1 MQMDVKTGGRAE
13 ALDERDRIGLTLAIG
28 ILVLLCAG
36 TAIGTSVI
44 SRVRS
49 R

>member
-1 MQMDVKTGGRAE
+1 MQMDVETGGRAE
-13 ALDERDRIGLTLAIG
+13 ALDERERIGFTLAFG
-28 ILVLLCAG
+28 IFVLLCAG
-36 TAIGTSVI
+36 TAIATSVI